1 LAIAAP
7 PAGPTLPPAAANA
20 RLNSTIAG
28 DHLGDVAASRA
39 AAAVS
44 GDRLGDIAAS
54 RAASAQTRLSEVAA
68 NQQASQ
74 AISRAA
80 NLTSR
85 AAEAASRRDGLSNGG
100 LGQIQRIEHAG
111 ELANPLRGRSA
122 EAQNQGLRR
131 DGQETAAAARLRGG
145 QPTAVPI
152 GPPINPHDEALRR
165 QLASIDRMRDE
176 AVARGDARLLER
188 ADMLEQ
194 AARDRFA
201 RFENS
206 SLNAAQTAGEG
217 RDPRFATTTLELTE
231 PLGPGFGRQ
240 TAMEARADGR
250 AFGQRNAEI
259 ARQRQGNEP
268 FANLP
273 TFDEPVGPGYGRLT
287 ANDARQG
294 LHRLPP
300 TDGGTT
306 ETSPTD
312 PTGFDPIDPVLPDPI
327 DPIEPIA
334 PDPPESPEPDAIEPL
349 DFEPLTP

>member
-1 LAIAAP
+1 MKRLHHVVVGITFACGCASLAIAAP

-80 NLTSR
+80 DLTSR
-85 AAEAASRRDGLSNGG
+85 AAEA
-100 LGQIQRIEHAG
+100 
-111 ELANPLRGRSA
+111 
-122 EAQNQGLRR
+122 QNQDLRR
-131 DGQETAAAARLRGG
+131 DGQETAAAARLRSA
-145 QPTAVPI
+145 QPTALPI

-201 RFENS
+201 QFES
-206 SLNAAQTAGEG
+206 SRLNQVQSARES
-217 RDPRFATTTLELTE
+217 REPRFSATTLELTE

-240 TAMEARADGR
+240 SASEARGDGR
-250 AFGQRNAEI
+250 TFGQNNSEI

-306 ETSPTD
+306 EPSPTD

-327 DPIEPIA
+327 
-334 PDPPESPEPDAIEPL
+334 ESPEPETIEPL
-349 DFEPLTP
+349 DFEPLAP